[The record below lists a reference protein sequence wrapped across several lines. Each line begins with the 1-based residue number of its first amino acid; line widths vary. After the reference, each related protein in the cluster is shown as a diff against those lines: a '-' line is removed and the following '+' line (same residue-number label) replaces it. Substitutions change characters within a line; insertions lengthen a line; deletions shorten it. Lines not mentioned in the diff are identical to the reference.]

1 MPGRKNAWHVTDSHI
16 DFVRDKSEWDGTDIV
31 FEIAKK
37 GDKTEIRFT
46 HVGLVPTIECYDGC
60 SGAWGFYVN
69 ESLRNFIAKGKGQP
83 NRDERRPSRAK
94 SRGERTTRGGEPVT
108 EYLLMT
114 REDEHA
120 HASQSPKAMSE
131 LIEKSATYAA
141 ELRRAGGLK
150 DSGRLRPSKEGKRV
164 RREGGRLEVQG
175 GPFAE
180 RGKALGGYYWVQAK
194 TFDEA
199 AELAAKASVLPSDE
213 IEVRPVMK
221 GMCAKDKEA
230 KPGKI
235 FACGVFGSAKTEEAW
250 VEVMDRVD
258 EEAGGRF
265 PEASFL
271 GGLRLEPP
279 RSGRRIVTRGERRAT
294 FDGPFLESKEVIGG
308 LFFVRMSSIED
319 AVRWAAETPF
329 VVHGALEIREL
340 WRT

>member
-1 MPGRKNAWHVTDSHI
+1 M
-16 DFVRDKSEWDGTDIV
+16 
-31 FEIAKK
+31 
-37 GDKTEIRFT
+37 
-46 HVGLVPTIECYDGC
+46 
-60 SGAWGFYVN
+60 
-69 ESLRNFIAKGKGQP
+69 
-83 NRDERRPSRAK
+83 
-94 SRGERTTRGGEPVT
+94 T

-131 LIEKSATYAA
+131 LIEKSAAYAD
-141 ELRRAGGLK
+141 ELRRAGRLK

-164 RREGGRLEVQG
+164 RREGDRLEVQG

-180 RGKALGGYYWVQAK
+180 EGKALGGYYWVEASS
-194 TFDEA
+194 FDEA
-199 AELAAKASVLPSDE
+199 GELAAKAPVLPTDE

-221 GMCAKDKEA
+221 GMCPKDKEA

-235 FACGVFGSAKTEEAW
+235 FACAVLGSTKTEAAW
-250 VEVMDRVD
+250 VEAMDRID
-258 EEAGGRF
+258 EETGGRF

-279 RSGRRIVTRGERRAT
+279 RSGRRIATRGERHAT

-308 LFFVRMSSIED
+308 LLLLRMTSIDEV
-319 AVRWAAETPF
+319 VRWAGEARF